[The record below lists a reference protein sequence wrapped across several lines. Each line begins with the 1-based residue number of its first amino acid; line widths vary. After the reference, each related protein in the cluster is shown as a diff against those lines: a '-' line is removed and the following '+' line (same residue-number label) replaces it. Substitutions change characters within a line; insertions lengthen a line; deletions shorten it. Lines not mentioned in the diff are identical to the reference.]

1 MELFEFI
8 AEPGKNLLPCD
19 GEVYYYGKLL
29 DAAEAQHYFNLFLK
43 NTPWQNDEV
52 LMNGKRITTKRKIAW
67 YAEDKQHY
75 TYSKITK
82 KAHLWT
88 PELIVLRDKIQDLT
102 GEKFNSC
109 LLNLYPD
116 GSEGMGYHCDAEGDL
131 QKDSAI
137 ASLSLGASRKF
148 VFKHKTTKSKIEI
161 YLHSGS
167 LLLMK
172 GATQRNWQHALP
184 PTMKVNSPRI
194 NLTFRRRVPRS
205 EP

>member
-8 AEPGKNLLPCD
+8 AQPGKNLLPYD

-29 DAAEAQHYFNLFLK
+29 DDTEAYHYFNLFL
-43 NTPWQNDEV
+43 NCIPWQNDEV
-52 LMNGKRITTKRKIAW
+52 MMNGKKLVTKRKIAW
-67 YAEDKQHY
+67 YAEDEQDY

-88 PELIVLRDKIQDLT
+88 PELIVLRDKVQKLT
-102 GEKFNSC
+102 GENFNSC
-109 LLNLYPD
+109 LLNLYHD
-116 GSEGMGYHCDAEGDL
+116 GSEGMGYHSDAEGDL

-137 ASLSLGASRKF
+137 ASLTLGASRKF
-148 VFKHKTTKSKIEI
+148 VFKHKTTKNKIEI

-172 GATQRNWQHALP
+172 GETQRNWQHALP
-184 PTMKVNSPRI
+184 PTVKVNSPRI
-194 NLTFRRRVPRS
+194 NLTFRWRVPNSKR
-205 EP
+205 